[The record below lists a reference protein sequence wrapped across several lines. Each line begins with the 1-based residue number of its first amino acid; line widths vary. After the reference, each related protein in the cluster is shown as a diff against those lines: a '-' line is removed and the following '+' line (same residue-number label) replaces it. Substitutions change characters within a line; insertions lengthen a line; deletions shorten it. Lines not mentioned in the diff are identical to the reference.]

1 MIEIDSVPIFII
13 NGIGIVIDITSQGVV
28 VILAP
33 VILIIFTF
41 ILVGKFFI
49 PINQN
54 FPFLGVEETQPA
66 MKITLP
72 PYRFRH
78 LIIQPKC
85 FSDPLANS
93 QVEIFTGFE
102 FEFQPVTFLIQKS

>member
-1 MIEIDSVPIFII
+1 MLRYSLMILFFFRYFNMIEIDSVPIFII

-54 FPFLGVEETQPA
+54 FPFLGGVSVNRPGLKTCSFW
-66 MKITLP
+66 M
-72 PYRFRH
+72 
-78 LIIQPKC
+78 
-85 FSDPLANS
+85 
-93 QVEIFTGFE
+93 GW
-102 FEFQPVTFLIQKS
+102 

>member
-54 FPFLGVEETQPA
+54 FPFLGVEENY
-66 MKITLP
+66 LP
-72 PYRFRH
+72 T
-78 LIIQPKC
+78 IQVPTCNYSAKV
-85 FSDPLANS
+85 F
-93 QVEIFTGFE
+93 F
-102 FEFQPVTFLIQKS
+102 